1 MGWDYESRMH
11 QATEC
16 LCKAKAAL
24 EKIKDCT
31 QQVEKITEKVEMDD
45 GQYKRMLVDLS
56 ASSYQ
61 ELLRYRDITKELLI
75 GFEHL
80 RSFVEPFCCPQLVDV
95 DSAFA
100 GLGKGTTPF
109 ETDMLPED
117 PK

>member
-1 MGWDYESRMH
+1 MGWDYESRTH

-24 EKIKDCT
+24 EKIKECT
-31 QQVEKITEKVEMDD
+31 QQVEKITEQVEMDD

-61 ELLRYRDITKELLI
+61 ELLRYRDVTQELLI
-75 GFEHL
+75 RFEQL
-80 RSFVEPFCCPQLVDV
+80 RFFVEPFCCPQLVD
-95 DSAFA
+95 SAFA
-100 GLGKGTTPF
+100 GLDMGTNPF

>member
-1 MGWDYESRMH
+1 MGWDYESRMR

-24 EKIKDCT
+24 EKIKECT
-31 QQVEKITEKVEMDD
+31 QQVGKITEEMDD

-61 ELLRYRDITKELLI
+61 ELLRYRDITKELLCI
-75 GFEHL
+75 SETIH
-80 RSFVEPFCCPQLVDV
+80 VDCLYASPPYLHAEL
-95 DSAFA
+95 DM
-100 GLGKGTTPF
+100 GTNPF

>member
-1 MGWDYESRMH
+1 MGWDYESRTH

-16 LCKAKAAL
+16 LCKAESAL
-24 EKIKDCT
+24 EKIKECT

-61 ELLRYRDITKELLI
+61 ELLRYRDITKELLCI
-75 GFEHL
+75 SETIH
-80 RSFVEPFCCPQLVDV
+80 VDCLYASPPSLQAEL
-95 DSAFA
+95 DT
-100 GLGKGTTPF
+100 GTNPF